1 MEVSAVRQQ
10 VLLAIE
16 RAKRA
21 AADRRAAN
29 EEAVREYG
37 VFLEQIAVPL
47 FRQTANVLRAEGH
60 LFNLFTPGGS
70 GASVRLMSDKSA
82 DDYIELVLDTTG
94 PTPLVLGRTSRA
106 WGNRT
111 DISEQLVKPSAP
123 ISGITEEDVLAFLL
137 KALEPFV
144 EK

>member
-10 VLLAIE
+10 ILLAIE

-21 AADRRAAN
+21 AADRRTAN
-29 EEAVREYG
+29 DSAGREYG
-37 VFLEQIAVPL
+37 VFLEQLAVPL
-47 FRQTANVLRAEGH
+47 FRQAASILRAEGY
-60 LFNLFTPGGS
+60 LFSLFTPGG
-70 GASVRLMSDKSA
+70 SVRLMSDKSA
-82 DDYIELVLDTTG
+82 DDFIELVLDSTG
-94 PTPLVLGRTSRA
+94 AVPLVVGRSSRA

-111 DISEQLVKPSAP
+111 NVSEQPLNPALPIREISE
-123 ISGITEEDVLAFLL
+123 GDVLTFVL

>member
-1 MEVSAVRQQ
+1 MEVAAVRQQ
-10 VLLAIE
+10 ILLAIE

-29 EEAVREYG
+29 DNAGREYG
-37 VFLEQIAVPL
+37 VFLEQLAAPL
-47 FRQTANVLRAEGH
+47 FRQAASVLRAEGYS
-60 LFNLFTPGGS
+60 FNVFTPGG
-70 GASVRLMSDKSA
+70 SVRLMSDKSA
-82 DDYIELVLDTTG
+82 DDFIELVLDSTG
-94 PTPLVLGRTSRA
+94 ASPLVVGRTSRT

-111 DISEQLVKPSAP
+111 NVAEQPLNPAVAIREIAEADI
-123 ISGITEEDVLAFLL
+123 LAFLL

>member
-10 VLLAIE
+10 ILLAIE

-29 EEAVREYG
+29 DNAGREYG
-37 VFLEQIAVPL
+37 VFLEHLAVPL
-47 FRQTANVLRAEGH
+47 FRQAASVLRAEGC
-60 LFNLFTPGGS
+60 LFTVFTPGG
-70 GASVRLMSDKSA
+70 SVRLMSDRSA
-82 DDYIELVLDTTG
+82 DDFIELVLDSTG
-94 PTPLVLGRTSRA
+94 AVPLVVGRASRA

-111 DISEQLVKPSAP
+111 DVSEQPLNPAVPIREISE
-123 ISGITEEDVLAFLL
+123 GDVLTFVL